1 MHQRQP
7 KHLHQRTSTHTR
19 DGQPLWMR
27 LAKRLAQVGAV
38 VGAGVVVVNAVGDK
52 EPAPPS
58 ASIVAA
64 EASTRAFLDER
75 AAHHLRQLRR

>member
-1 MHQRQP
+1 MHQSRP
-7 KHLHQRTSTHTR
+7 KHLHQRTSAHT
-19 DGQPLWMR
+19 PSLWLR
-27 LAKRLAQVGAV
+27 LAKRLGKAGAV
-38 VGAGVVVVNAVGDK
+38 AGAIFVVANAVSDD

-58 ASIVAA
+58 ASMVAA